1 MNNTCCCMNLTA
13 STNNSNTNNGL
24 TNNSSYKNYNNP
36 NNNNNT
42 RALTKLYYPNIS
54 EKQPQY
60 YYQESDYKQ
69 PRNQQL
75 LRKNNEL
82 IQQQKPI
89 IYSAGEN
96 INRAFNSSTILQ
108 YYYNNINNNDSTRT
122 KVVTTTSIGTGTTN
136 AEYLAKQSNININN
150 IFAMSGNQHQKI
162 SLEKNQ
168 FSYSSTVRPLALKK
182 VVTTP
187 KQVSNFFMK
196 TFRSDSQK
204 RPLLL
209 NHSTIRKNEFHGGDG
224 FAPNFTIIPDKTGLK
239 ISPIYSI
246 SQNIDKY
253 APRKLRQQ
261 STYFRNVNQCG
272 SAASCTRPL
281 FVKPTK

>member
-1 MNNTCCCMNLTA
+1 MNNTCGCMNLTA
-13 STNNSNTNNGL
+13 STNITN
-24 TNNSSYKNYNNP
+24 TNNSSYNSYNNP
-36 NNNNNT
+36 NNNN
-42 RALTKLYYPNIS
+42 RPLTKLYYPNIP
-54 EKQPQY
+54 EKQQQY
-60 YYQESDYKQ
+60 YYHESDYKYPQ
-69 PRNQQL
+69 NQQI
-75 LRKNNEL
+75 LRKNNEM

-89 IYSAGEN
+89 IYSSGEN
-96 INRAFNSSTILQ
+96 NNRAFNSSNILQ
-108 YYYNNINNNDSTRT
+108 YYYNNINNNDFKTT
-122 KVVTTTSIGTGTTN
+122 KAVKTSSIGTGTTN
-136 AEYLAKQSNININN
+136 NKNNSEYLAKQSNININN

-168 FSYSSTVRPLALKK
+168 FSYSSTVRPLGFKK

-187 KQVSNFFMK
+187 KHVSNFFMK

-224 FAPNFTIIPDKTGLK
+224 FAPNFKIIPDKTGLK

-253 APRKLRQQ
+253 TPRKLRQQ
-261 STYFRNVNQCG
+261 STYFRNVNQY
-272 SAASCTRPL
+272 AASCTRPVY
-281 FVKPTK
+281 VKPTK